1 MSVPVRFGAAAALLC
16 VVAAGSAARID
27 GEGRA
32 AAWALG
38 LAVALLGAAVVL
50 GAGRGVASAVVAAA
64 VLALAASAAAVFVPA
79 GGGIEGGPGRARAG
93 SKQVSAAHAVKRTG
107 SRPADDAVVAVSLL
121 VAAGLV
127 GVALW
132 RLRRRDDAPGPVAA
146 APVREAVL
154 VSLEDVRRERNVRRA
169 IVTCYARMECA
180 LAAVGAGRRPAE
192 TPFEYLARVLEA
204 VAAAP
209 ARVLTELYERAMFSL
224 EPMGERE
231 KKRAIEALEALRQA
245 VFA

>member
-1 MSVPVRFGAAAALLC
+1 MSVPVRLVAVGGLLC
-16 VVAAGSAARID
+16 LVAAGSAARID
-27 GEGRA
+27 GEARA
-32 AAWALG
+32 AAWALALV
-38 LAVALLGAAVVL
+38 LALVGAGVVVR
-50 GAGRGVASAVVAAA
+50 AGRGMPAAVAAAA

-79 GGGIEGGPGRARAG
+79 GGGVKGPGRTRAG
-93 SKQVSAAHAVKRTG
+93 SKTVSAPLPAKRKG
-107 SRPADDAVVAVSLL
+107 SHSGDAIVAVSLL
-121 VAAGLV
+121 IGAGVV

-132 RLRRRDDAPGPVAA
+132 RLRRRDYVPEPVV

-169 IVTCYARMECA
+169 IVACYARMERA
-180 LAAVGAGRRPAE
+180 LAVVGAGRRPAE
-192 TPFEYLARVLEA
+192 TPFEYLGRVLEA
-204 VAAAP
+204 VAATP

-231 KKRAIEALEALRQA
+231 KTRAIEALEALRQA

>member
-1 MSVPVRFGAAAALLC
+1 VSVPVRLGAAAALLC

-27 GEGRA
+27 GEARV
-32 AAWALG
+32 AAWALA
-38 LAVALLGAAVVL
+38 LAVTLLGATVVL
-50 GAGRGVASAVVAAA
+50 RAGRSMASAVVAAA
-64 VLALAASAAAVFVPA
+64 VLALALSVTAVFVPA
-79 GGGIEGGPGRARAG
+79 GGGIGGGPGRARPG
-93 SKQVSAAHAVKRTG
+93 SNQVSAAPTVKATRT
-107 SRPADDAVVAVSLL
+107 DDAIVAVLLL
-121 VAAGLV
+121 VAAGLM
-127 GVALW
+127 GVAVW
-132 RLRRRDDAPGPVAA
+132 RLRRRDYVPEPVAV

-169 IVTCYARMECA
+169 IVICYARMERA

-192 TPFEYLARVLEA
+192 TPFEYLGRVVEA

>member
-1 MSVPVRFGAAAALLC
+1 MSVPVRLGVVGGLLC
-16 VVAAGSAARID
+16 LVSAGSAAGFDR
-27 GEGRA
+27 EARA
-32 AAWALG
+32 AAWALALVLG
-38 LAVALLGAAVVL
+38 LVGAAVVL
-50 GAGRGVASAVVAAA
+50 HAGRGVPAAVVAAA
-64 VLALAASAAAVFVPA
+64 VLALAASAAAVFVSA
-79 GGGIEGGPGRARAG
+79 GGGVKGPGRTRAG
-93 SKQVSAAHAVKRTG
+93 SKTVSAPLPVKGNG
-107 SRPADDAVVAVSLL
+107 SRSGDDAIAAVSLL

-132 RLRRRDDAPGPVAA
+132 RLRRRDYASDPVAV
-146 APVREAVL
+146 APVREAVR
-154 VSLEDVRRERNVRRA
+154 VSLADVRRERNVRRA
-169 IVTCYARMECA
+169 IVACYARMEWA

-192 TPFEYLARVLEA
+192 TPFEYLGRVLEA

-245 VFA
+245 VFV